1 MGMDDARDEAA
12 RLLSRGGP
20 LDALGE
26 IKRLAGAEGGEGDD
40 ARFREAYVLG
50 LARARAGEWDEA
62 LLYLEQVVTGE
73 PASER
78 GRQCR
83 MALAYVYAMTGR
95 FRLAEYEVRKLME
108 SGARSSQLMAFLGYA
123 AWAQGRADEAI
134 GKYGKALELDPENAN
149 ALNGLGY
156 ALACEGREPAKAMTC
171 CRKAVDKKPDNA
183 AYLDSL
189 GWAYYKLGYVEE
201 ARDYLGRAL
210 ARAPDEPEIQ
220 THVRAVESGR

>member
-1 MGMDDARDEAA
+1 MGMDDP
-12 RLLSRGGP
+12 RGGAASF
-20 LDALGE
+20 L
-26 IKRLAGAEGGEGDD
+26 REGPEGD
-40 ARFREAYVLG
+40 ARFAEAYKLG
-50 LARARAGEWDEA
+50 LERARASDWDAA
-62 LLYLEQVVTGE
+62 LLYLEQVVPGD
-73 PASER
+73 PGSER

-108 SGARSSQLMAFLGYA
+108 AGVESAQLSAFLGYA
-123 AWAQGRADEAI
+123 AWEQGRADEAI
-134 GKYGKALELDPENAN
+134 ERYRKALDMDPENAN

-156 ALACEGREPAKAMTC
+156 TLACEGRDGARALTC
-171 CRKAVDKKPDNA
+171 CRKAVDMKPDNP

-210 ARAPDEPEIQ
+210 ARAPDEPEIKA
-220 THVRAVESGR
+220 HARAVEEGD

>member
-1 MGMDDARDEAA
+1 MGMDGARDDLA
-12 RLLSRGGP
+12 RLLPGDGTAGPSADGGR
-20 LDALGE
+20 DVE
-26 IKRLAGAEGGEGDD
+26 D
-40 ARFREAYVLG
+40 ARFGKAYVLG
-50 LARARAGEWDEA
+50 LERARAEEWDEA

-78 GRQCR
+78 GKQCR

-108 SGARSSQLMAFLGYA
+108 AGAQSAQLMAFMGYA

-134 GKYGKALELDPENAN
+134 ASYGKAVALDPENAN

-156 ALACEGREPAKAMTC
+156 ALACEGREPAKALTC
-171 CRKAVDKKPDNA
+171 CRKAVDKKPGNP

-189 GWAYYKLGYVEE
+189 GWAYYRLGYFEE

-220 THVRAVESGR
+220 SHVRAAESGG

>member
-1 MGMDDARDEAA
+1 MGMDDARDDIA
-12 RLLSRGGP
+12 RLF
-20 LDALGE
+20 
-26 IKRLAGAEGGEGDD
+26 GGEGQGGASPEAEGAGGDE
-40 ARFREAYVLG
+40 RFRLAYAVG
-50 LARARAGEWDEA
+50 LEKARSGEWDEA

-73 PASER
+73 PGSER
-78 GRQCR
+78 GKQCR

-95 FRLAEYEVRKLME
+95 FRLAEYEVGKLME
-108 SGARSSQLMAFLGYA
+108 SGAESAQLWAFLGYA

-134 GKYGKALELDPENAN
+134 DKYGKAVALDPENPN

-156 ALACEGREPAKAMTC
+156 ALACEGREPAKALTC
-171 CRKAVDKKPDNA
+171 CRKAVDKKPVNP

-189 GWAYYKLGYVEE
+189 GWAYYRLGYVEE

-220 THVRAVESGR
+220 SHARTVESGG

>member
-1 MGMDDARDEAA
+1 MGMDDARDDIARLFGGGAQGGAPPGDEAA
-12 RLLSRGGP
+12 GDERF
-20 LDALGE
+20 
-26 IKRLAGAEGGEGDD
+26 RLAYA
-40 ARFREAYVLG
+40 VG
-50 LARARAGEWDEA
+50 LERARSGEWDEA

-78 GRQCR
+78 GKQCR

-95 FRLAEYEVRKLME
+95 FRLAEYEVGKLME
-108 SGARSSQLMAFLGYA
+108 SGAESAQLWAFMGYA

-134 GKYGKALELDPENAN
+134 DKYGKAVALDPENAN

-156 ALACEGREPAKAMTC
+156 ALACEGREPAKALTC
-171 CRKAVDKKPDNA
+171 CRKAVDKKPVNP

-189 GWAYYKLGYVEE
+189 GWAYYRLGYVEE

-220 THVRAVESGR
+220 SHARAVESGG

>member
-1 MGMDDARDEAA
+1 MGMDDP
-12 RLLSRGGP
+12 RGGAASF
-20 LDALGE
+20 L
-26 IKRLAGAEGGEGDD
+26 REGPEGD
-40 ARFREAYVLG
+40 ARFAEAYKLG
-50 LARARAGEWDEA
+50 LERARASDWDAA
-62 LLYLEQVVTGE
+62 LLYLEQVVTGD
-73 PASER
+73 PGSER

-108 SGARSSQLMAFLGYA
+108 AGVESAQLSAFLGYA
-123 AWAQGRADEAI
+123 AWEQGRADEAI
-134 GKYGKALELDPENAN
+134 ERYRKALDMDPENAN

-156 ALACEGREPAKAMTC
+156 TLACEGRDGARALTC
-171 CRKAVDKKPDNA
+171 CRKAVDMKPDNP

-210 ARAPDEPEIQ
+210 ARAPDEPEIKA
-220 THVRAVESGR
+220 HARAVEEGD

>member
-1 MGMDDARDEAA
+1 MGMDGARDDLA
-12 RLLSRGGP
+12 RLLPGDGT
-20 LDALGE
+20 
-26 IKRLAGAEGGEGDD
+26 AGASAEGGRDVED
-40 ARFREAYVLG
+40 ARFAKAYVLG
-50 LARARAGEWDEA
+50 LERARAEEWDEA

-78 GRQCR
+78 GKQCR

-108 SGARSSQLMAFLGYA
+108 AGAQSAQLLAFMGYA

-134 GKYGKALELDPENAN
+134 ASYGKAVALDPENAN

-156 ALACEGREPAKAMTC
+156 ALACEGREPAKALTC
-171 CRKAVDKKPDNA
+171 CRKAVDKKPDNP

-189 GWAYYKLGYVEE
+189 GWAYYRLGYFEE

-220 THVRAVESGR
+220 SHARSAESGR